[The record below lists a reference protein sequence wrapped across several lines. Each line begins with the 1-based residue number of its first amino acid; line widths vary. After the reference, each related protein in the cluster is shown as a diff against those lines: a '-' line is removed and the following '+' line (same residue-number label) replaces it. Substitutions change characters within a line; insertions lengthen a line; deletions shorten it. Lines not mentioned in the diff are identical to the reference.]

1 MSGNDSGNKIKE
13 PDFAELAAMKKSPS
27 GASRL
32 TTVVLL
38 LLCIILTGAVLYK
51 MFSAPPAEKEL
62 AASNTGLAAVNV
74 SASPA
79 RIGDFIRISRMNG
92 EIRRAG
98 NDIMIYPDISSTGT
112 VTEVLI
118 DEGDTISTGD
128 TVAYIDSSRPGSS
141 YKTSPVIAKAGGIV
155 TDVNVS
161 EGERISSSTAI
172 ATITSNDDLV
182 IKASIPE
189 KFIGTLRRG
198 MTAEF
203 ETVAYPGRIYK
214 AVLTYIAP
222 SVDPASRTTDIEL
235 AISGDVSGL
244 MSGMYIKLNLETE
257 HQSDVLMVPASAIDG
272 YLGDDVVFL
281 ADNGTARRQVV
292 TIGSSN
298 GTDTVILSGLSEG
311 DLVITAGN
319 VTDGTAISVV

>member
-1 MSGNDSGNKIKE
+1 MGGKDSDKRIKE
-13 PDFAELAAMKKSPS
+13 PDFAELAAMKRTPS
-27 GASRL
+27 KASRI

-51 MFSAPPAEKEL
+51 MFSAPPAEKET
-62 AASNTGLAAVNV
+62 AASDTALAAVNV

-92 EIRRAG
+92 EIARAG
-98 NDIMIYPDISSTGT
+98 NDIIIYPDISSSGT
-112 VTEVLI
+112 VTGVLI
-118 DEGDTISTGD
+118 DEGDTISAGD
-128 TVAYIDSSRPGSS
+128 VVAYIDSSRPGSS

-161 EGERISSSTAI
+161 SGERISSSTAI
-172 ATITSNDDLV
+172 ATITSNDDLI

-214 AVLTYIAP
+214 AVLDYIAP
-222 SVDPASRTTDIEL
+222 SVDPVSRTTDIEL
-235 AISGDVSGL
+235 TITGDLSGL

-257 HQSDVLMVPASAIDG
+257 HQDNVLMVPAAALDE

-281 ADNGTARRQVV
+281 AEDGTARRQIV
-292 TIGSSN
+292 TMGSTN
-298 GTDTVILSGLSEG
+298 GTDTVILSGISEG

-319 VTDGTAISVV
+319 VTDGTAISIV